1 MADGKNVF
9 YNKMRQ
15 LKRDSPDGESLFNCY
30 KTIFCLLPN
39 STSPINNL
47 NFTL

>member
-15 LKRDSPDGESLFNCY
+15 LKRV
-30 KTIFCLLPN
+30 FCLLPN